1 MKQLI
6 KEILE
11 KYFTLN
17 FLIGFITGALIM
29 FIASCLIINSIC
41 NNILYIL
48 KDY

>member
-6 KEILE
+6 LDKLE

-17 FLIGFITGALIM
+17 FLIGFIMGALIM

-41 NNILYIL
+41 NNIIELL